1 MANTQAASHEAR
13 IGAPGA
19 MIEANTATHVHRG
32 VGAADKPQEQL
43 ELLSINTIRTLAM
56 DAVQK
61 ANSGHPGTPMALA
74 PVAFVLWD
82 RHLRHNPANPQW
94 PNRDRF
100 ILSNGH
106 ASMLLYSLL
115 YLTGYGLTLEELQNF
130 RQWGSRTPGH
140 PEYGL
145 TPGVETTTGPLG
157 QGVANSVGMAIAE
170 RWLAAHFN
178 RDPQKLIDYRVY
190 AFCGDGDLME
200 GVSQEAASVAGHL
213 GLSNLIW
220 IYDNN
225 RITIEGHTALA
236 FSDDVAAR
244 FLSYHWNVLRVGDAN
259 DLELLDVAI
268 RTAQKE
274 PERPSLVIVDSHIAW
289 GAPNKHDTSA
299 AHGEPLGE
307 EEIRLTKKA
316 YDWPPDE
323 HFLVPPEVLEYM
335 HKALERGEGW
345 EREWNDLLTQFRKHH
360 SALAG
365 EWDMLQR
372 GELPPG
378 WDADIPS
385 FPADPKGKATRDTG
399 SIVENAIAKHVP
411 WLIGG
416 SADLAP
422 STKTLIAG
430 ASDFESDD
438 YRGRNF
444 HFGIRE
450 HAMGALLNGMALS
463 KLRVFGSTFLIFSDY
478 MRPAVRLSALMD
490 LPVIYVFTHDSIG
503 LGEDGPTHQPIEQLM
518 SLRAIPRLVVI
529 RPADANETT
538 EAWRVAMETKEQPVA
553 LVLTRQAV
561 PTFDRTKYASADG
574 LRRGAYVLADSA
586 GEPQVILMG
595 SGSEVQ
601 LCVQAH
607 ERLAAEG
614 IRSRVVSMPS
624 WELFN
629 QQSQEYQNSVLPPQ
643 VHARLAVEAGTGLGW
658 REYVGSE
665 GRVIARYDFGASAPI
680 KDLLTHF
687 GFTPERVASEARS
700 LVMR

>member
-1 MANTQAASHEAR
+1 MAER
-13 IGAPGA
+13 
-19 MIEANTATHVHRG
+19 
-32 VGAADKPQEQL
+32 PQEQL

-82 RHLRHNPANPQW
+82 RYLRHNPANPQW

-106 ASMLLYSLL
+106 ASMLLYSFL
-115 YLTGYGLTLEELQNF
+115 YLTGYGLTLEELKNF
-130 RQWGSRTPGH
+130 RQFGSRTPGH

-145 TPGVETTTGPLG
+145 TPGMETTTGPLG
-157 QGVANSVGMAIAE
+157 QGLANSVGMAIAE

-178 RDPQKLIDYRVY
+178 RDTQKLIDYRVY

-225 RITIEGHTALA
+225 HITIEGHTALA

-244 FLSYHWNVLRVGDAN
+244 FLSYHWNVQRVGDAN
-259 DLELLDVAI
+259 DLELIDVAI
-268 RTAQKE
+268 RNAQKDL
-274 PERPSLVIVDSHIAW
+274 ERPSLIILESHIAW

-316 YDWPPDE
+316 YGWPPDA
-323 HFLVPPEVLEYM
+323 HFLVPTEVLDYM
-335 HKALERGEGW
+335 RRAQERGERW
-345 EREWNDLLTQFRKHH
+345 EREWNDTLTGFRKNH
-360 SALAG
+360 SDLAD

-372 GELPPG
+372 GELPSG
-378 WDADIPS
+378 WDSEIPK
-385 FPADPKGKATRDTG
+385 FPADSKGKATRDSG
-399 SIVENAIAKHVP
+399 SAVENAIAKHVP

-422 STKTLIAG
+422 STRTLIAG
-430 ASDFESDD
+430 AGDFESDE
-438 YRGRNF
+438 YGGRNF

-450 HAMGALLNGMALS
+450 HAMGAILNGMSLS

-478 MRPAVRLSALMD
+478 MRPAIRLSALLD
-490 LPVIYVFTHDSIG
+490 QPVIYVFTHDSIG

-518 SLRAIPRLVVI
+518 SLRMIPRMVVI
-529 RPADANETT
+529 RPADANEVA
-538 EAWRVAMETKEQPVA
+538 EAWRVAMESKERPIA

-561 PTFDRTKYASADG
+561 PTLDRTKYASADG
-574 LRRGAYVLADSA
+574 LRHGAYVLADSD
-586 GEPQVILMG
+586 GEAELILMAT
-595 SGSEVQ
+595 GSEVQ

-607 ERLAAEG
+607 EQLTSEG

-624 WELFN
+624 WELFK
-629 QQSQEYQNSVLPPQ
+629 QQSPSYKDSVLPPQ
-643 VHARLAVEAGTGLGW
+643 MHARIAVEAGTGLGW
-658 REYVGSE
+658 REYAGSE

-680 KDLLTHF
+680 KDLFKHF
-687 GFTPERVASEARS
+687 GFTADHVASEARS
-700 LVMR
+700 LIKR

>member
-1 MANTQAASHEAR
+1 MS
-13 IGAPGA
+13 
-19 MIEANTATHVHRG
+19 EANTAMRIRRG
-32 VGAADKPQEQL
+32 VPGTDETERLQ
-43 ELLSINTIRTLAM
+43 LLSVNTIRTLAM

-74 PVAFVLWD
+74 PAAFVLWD

-115 YLTGYGLTLEELQNF
+115 HLTGYGVTLEELKNF

-140 PEYGL
+140 PEYGV

-178 RDPQKLIDYRVY
+178 RDPLKVIDYRVY

-200 GVSQEAASVAGHL
+200 GVSQEAASIAGHL

-236 FSDDVAAR
+236 FSDDVAGR

-259 DLELLDVAI
+259 DLELIDLAI
-268 RTAQKE
+268 RNAKSEQT
-274 PERPSLVIVDSHIAW
+274 RPSLIIMDSHIAW

-307 EEIRLTKKA
+307 EEIRLAKKA
-316 YDWPPDE
+316 YDWPPDQ
-323 HFLVPPEVLEYM
+323 HFLVPPEVLSYM
-335 HKALERGEGW
+335 RKAVDRGQQW
-345 EREWNDLLTQFRKHH
+345 EREWNDVLIDFRT
-360 SALAG
+360 SEPALAD
-365 EWDMLQR
+365 EWDMLQH
-372 GELPPG
+372 GELPKG
-378 WDADIPS
+378 WDSEIPT
-385 FPADPKGKATRDTG
+385 FPADPKGKATRETG
-399 SIVENAIAKHVP
+399 SAVENAIARRVP
-411 WLIGG
+411 WLVGG

-422 STKTLIAG
+422 STKTLIA
-430 ASDFESDD
+430 ADSNFESDN
-438 YRGRNF
+438 YFARNF

-450 HAMGALLNGMALS
+450 HAMGAILNGMALA

-478 MRPAVRLSALMD
+478 MRPAIRLSAFMD
-490 LPVIYVFTHDSIG
+490 QPVIYVFTHDSIG

-518 SLRAIPRLVVI
+518 SLRTIPRVVVV
-529 RPADANETT
+529 RPADANETA
-538 EAWRVAMETKEQPVA
+538 EAWRVAMESKEQPVL
-553 LVLTRQAV
+553 LVLTRQAL
-561 PTFDRTKYASADG
+561 PTFDRTKYASAQG
-574 LRRGAYVLADSA
+574 LRCGAYTMADSS
-586 GEPQVILMG
+586 GEPEVILIG
-595 SGSEVQ
+595 SGSEVE

-607 ERLAAEG
+607 ERLVAEG
-614 IRSRVVSMPS
+614 ICSRVVSMPS
-624 WELFN
+624 WELFKK
-629 QQSQEYQNSVLPPQ
+629 QSEEYQNSVLPPQ
-643 VHARLAVEAGTGLGW
+643 VRKRVAVEAGTGLGW
-658 REYVGSE
+658 CEYAGRD

-680 KDLLTHF
+680 RDLLSRF
-687 GFTPERVASEARS
+687 GFTPDHVADEARS
-700 LVMR
+700 LVKG

>member
-1 MANTQAASHEAR
+1 MANPQSTSHEPR
-13 IGAPGA
+13 IGAPA
-19 MIEANTATHVHRG
+19 AVIEANTVTRVPH
-32 VGAADKPQEQL
+32 GAAEAQAPQQL
-43 ELLSINTIRTLAM
+43 LETLSINTIRTLAM

-74 PVAFVLWD
+74 PLAFVLWD
-82 RHLRHNPANPQW
+82 RHLRHNPANPGW

-106 ASMLLYSLL
+106 ASMLLYALF
-115 YLTGYGLTLEELQNF
+115 YLTGYGLTLDELEHF

-178 RDPQKLIDYRVY
+178 RDTPQLINYRVY

-220 IYDNN
+220 FYDNN

-244 FLSYHWNVLRVGDAN
+244 FLSYHWNVQRVGDAN

-274 PERPSLVIVDSHIAW
+274 QERPSLIIVDSHIAW

-316 YDWPPDE
+316 YGWPQDA
-323 HFLVPPEVLEYM
+323 HFLVPPEVLDYM
-335 HKALERGEGW
+335 RKALERGEHW
-345 EREWNDLLTQFRKHH
+345 ERDWSAVLTDFRKHH
-360 SALAG
+360 AALAH
-365 EWDMLQR
+365 EWDMLQQ

-378 WDADIPS
+378 WDAEIPS
-385 FPADPKGKATRDTG
+385 FPADPKGKATRD
-399 SIVENAIAKHVP
+399 SASVVENAIAKHVP
-411 WLIGG
+411 WLVGG

-422 STKTLIAG
+422 STKTLITG
-430 ASDFESDD
+430 GGDFESDD
-438 YRGRNF
+438 YGGRNF

-450 HAMGALLNGMALS
+450 HAMGAILNGMSLS
-463 KLRVFGSTFLIFSDY
+463 KLRVFGSSFLIFSDY
-478 MRPAVRLSALMD
+478 MRPAIRLSALMD
-490 LPVIYVFTHDSIG
+490 QPVIYVFTHDSIG

-518 SLRAIPRLVVI
+518 SLRAIPRIVVI
-529 RPADANETT
+529 RPADANETA
-538 EAWRVAMETKEQPVA
+538 EAWRVAMESKEQPVV

-561 PTFDRTKYASADG
+561 PTFDRTKYASAAG
-574 LRRGAYVLADSA
+574 LRRGAYVMADSK

-595 SGSEVQ
+595 TGSEVQ

-614 IRSRVVSMPS
+614 IRTRVVSMPS
-624 WELFN
+624 WELFKR
-629 QQSQEYQNSVLPPQ
+629 QARDYQDSVLPPQ
-643 VHARLAVEAGTGLGW
+643 VHARVAVEAGTGLGW

-687 GFTPERVASEARS
+687 GFTAERVATEARS
-700 LVMR
+700 LLKK